1 MVGKVTIEDL
11 AARLAGLKGKPG
23 AQDVPEGAPIV
34 PPLREQGRDPGA
46 LAPGVVQ
53 GLSGGDPNAPAPSG
67 SEAELAALLKGAGVG
82 GEAAGDTPITESDLE
97 RLLGIQAQFNPAA
110 RAEAVGAA
118 GKASGLELLGAGIEG
133 AGAAVA
139 GRAPPKDRL
148 GALLAERRKQA
159 GAGFDTSREAALA
172 DAIARREAQEREKA
186 AKIDSPSARAAQ
198 ALAEATGLLGEEG
211 AEGLTSAEALAITKE
226 GTPLFKDKA
235 RQKEVTEAVDVAAK
249 IREEAPA
256 LEFRKTR
263 SREEAKLV
271 IKDQTE
277 LVGAQ
282 ANISRLEN
290 AAKQLETVQTGT
302 KGQFLTEIFLPGGIE
317 GAAGKFLYSDLAD
330 LKSQVDSV
338 MIQSIR
344 EIFGGNPSVQEGDA
358 LKATA
363 FDVLLQPEQ
372 NARKLNIML
381 SELKA
386 KAQIKQD
393 RVDFASVNG
402 NLDNFTGSDLGSIA
416 DFLAT
421 VQAAG
426 EAEGLLAGAAPA
438 AGGDLIPLS
447 APDGRPL
454 MVPPDD
460 VQRLLSAGA
469 TRR

>member
-11 AARLAGLKGKPG
+11 EARLAGLKGKPG

-46 LAPGVVQ
+46 LAPGVIQ

-67 SEAELAALLKGAGVG
+67 SEAELAELLKGAGVG
-82 GEAAGDTPITESDLE
+82 GEAGGDTPITESDLE

-139 GRAPPKDRL
+139 GRAPPADRL

-159 GAGFDTSREAALA
+159 GTGFDRSREAALA
-172 DAIARREAQEREKA
+172 DAIARREAQVREEA
-186 AKIDSPSARAAQ
+186 AKTDSPSVRAAQ
-198 ALAEATGLLGEEG
+198 ALADATGLLGDEG
-211 AEGLTSAEALAITKE
+211 AEGLTSAQALEITTT
-226 GTPLFKDKA
+226 GTPLFKEKA
-235 RQKEVTEAVDVAAK
+235 RQAEVTEAARLKA
-249 IREEAPA
+249 EEPS
-256 LEFRKTR
+256 EFQKTI
-263 SREEAKLV
+263 SREQAKLV

-426 EAEGLLAGAAPA
+426 EAEGLLAGAPT
-438 AGGDLIPLS
+438 GGARVIGRT
-447 APDGRPL
+447 ADGR
-454 MVPPDD
+454 DI
-460 VQRLLSAGA
+460 
-469 TRR
+469 TE

>member
-1 MVGKVTIEDL
+1 MTVLPRSFALVAAAKAAAAKKAAAKKAAAKKAAASKEAAAKEARRKDKPTEFQKTIS
-11 AARLAGLKGKPG
+11 
-23 AQDVPEGAPIV
+23 
-34 PPLREQGRDPGA
+34 REQ
-46 LAPGVVQ
+46 
-53 GLSGGDPNAPAPSG
+53 
-67 SEAELAALLKGAGVG
+67 
-82 GEAAGDTPITESDLE
+82 
-97 RLLGIQAQFNPAA
+97 
-110 RAEAVGAA
+110 
-118 GKASGLELLGAGIEG
+118 
-133 AGAAVA
+133 
-139 GRAPPKDRL
+139 
-148 GALLAERRKQA
+148 
-159 GAGFDTSREAALA
+159 
-172 DAIARREAQEREKA
+172 
-186 AKIDSPSARAAQ
+186 
-198 ALAEATGLLGEEG
+198 
-211 AEGLTSAEALAITKE
+211 
-226 GTPLFKDKA
+226 
-235 RQKEVTEAVDVAAK
+235 
-249 IREEAPA
+249 
-256 LEFRKTR
+256 
-263 SREEAKLV
+263 AKLV

-386 KAQIKQD
+386 KAQTKQA
-393 RVDFASVNG
+393 RVDHASQFG
-402 NLDNFTGSDLGSIA
+402 NLDEFVGDDLGSIA

-426 EAEGLLAGAAPA
+426 EAEGLLAGAS
-438 AGGDLIPLS
+438 AGGARVIGRT
-447 APDGRPL
+447 ADGR
-454 MVPPDD
+454 DI
-460 VQRLLSAGA
+460 
-469 TRR
+469 TE